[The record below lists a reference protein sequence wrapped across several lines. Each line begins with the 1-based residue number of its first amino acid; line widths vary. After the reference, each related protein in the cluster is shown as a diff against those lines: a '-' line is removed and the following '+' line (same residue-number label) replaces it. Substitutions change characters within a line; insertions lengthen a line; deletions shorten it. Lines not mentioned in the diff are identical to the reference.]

1 MKKDKLPFFGA
12 ATALITPMNGDGSI
26 DFDSL
31 GRLIDFQIES
41 GIDALL
47 VLGTT
52 GEPSTLTEEEKRK
65 ILSFTRD
72 RINGR
77 VPLIVGTGTN
87 DTKKTADF
95 SRYAALN
102 GADAVLVVT
111 PYYNKTTDEGLILHY
126 KTVAESCD
134 CPVILYNV
142 PTRTGMN
149 ISLQV
154 YKELS
159 GVENIVGVK
168 EASGNI
174 GKVSEIISECGD
186 NLTVWSGN
194 DSETVP
200 VMALGGAGVF
210 SVLSN
215 IMPREVVE
223 LTDLMKSGRYTEAAE
238 NAKRLNGITKALF
251 FEVNPIPVKEAC
263 RMIELTK
270 TAVCRPPLCEIVDKN
285 RLALENEL
293 KKINLI

>member
-65 ILSFTRD
+65 ILSFARD
-72 RINGR
+72 RIDGR

-95 SRYAALN
+95 SRYAAEN

-200 VMALGGAGVF
+200 VMALGGVGVF

-223 LTDLMKSGRYTEAAE
+223 MTSLMRSGRYTEAAE

-251 FEVNPIPVKEAC
+251 SEVNPIPVKEAC
-263 RMIELTK
+263 RNMGLTK
-270 TAVCRPPLCEIVDKN
+270 TAVCRPPLCGLGDKN

>member
-1 MKKDKLPFFGA
+1 MKKYKLPFCGA

-31 GRLIDFQIES
+31 DRLIDYQTES

-52 GEPSTLTEEEKRK
+52 GEPSTLNEEEKRK
-65 ILSFTRD
+65 ILSFARD
-72 RINGR
+72 RIDGR

-95 SRYAALN
+95 SRYAAEN

-126 KTVAESCD
+126 KTVAEACD

-142 PTRTGMN
+142 PSRTGMN
-149 ISLQV
+149 IPLSV
-154 YKELS
+154 YKKLS
-159 GVENIVGVK
+159 KIENIVGVK

-174 GKVSEIISECGD
+174 GKISDIISECGD
-186 NLTVWSGN
+186 SLAVWSGN

-215 IMPREVVE
+215 IMPREVAA
-223 LTDLMKSGRYTEAAE
+223 LTSLMRSGRYTEAAE
-238 NAKRLNGITKALF
+238 IAKQLNGITKALF
-251 FEVNPIPVKEAC
+251 SEVNPIPVKEAC
-263 RMIELTK
+263 RIMGLTK
-270 TAVCRPPLCEIVDKN
+270 TAVCRPPLCGIGDKN
-285 RLALENEL
+285 RLALEDEL